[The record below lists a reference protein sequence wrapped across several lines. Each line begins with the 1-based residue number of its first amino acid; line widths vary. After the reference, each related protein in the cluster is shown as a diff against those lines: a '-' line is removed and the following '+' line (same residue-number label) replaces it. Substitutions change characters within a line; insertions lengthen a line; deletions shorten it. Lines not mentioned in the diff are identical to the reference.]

1 MKKIMVLMLVLCMF
15 FNMFT
20 VTSFALTT
28 EDETIVYQNENL
40 NGELTRTVKAD
51 GMIISEWRG
60 ADGEVACTILYPGG
74 RLYADG
80 KLVGVLSVE
89 QNRSSNEIGIY
100 RLFALP
106 NNINWGNWT
115 NFSEKIHTGGQPAAV
130 ITSMI
135 GIVCPEGIPQLTAD
149 MITQIQLSYD
159 YLELRGRIRY
169 GTDETYSY
177 FQRYS
182 NLYGNG
188 LTKEKI
194 FPNEVYNE
202 GRERL

>member
-1 MKKIMVLMLVLCMF
+1 MLCYLMVWLIE
-15 FNMFT
+15 N
-20 VTSFALTT
+20 
-28 EDETIVYQNENL
+28 VY
-40 NGELTRTVKAD
+40 V
-51 GMIISEWRG
+51 
-60 ADGEVACTILYPGG
+60 
-74 RLYADG
+74 
-80 KLVGVLSVE
+80 VGVKCA
-89 QNRSSNEIGIY
+89 
-100 RLFALP
+100 F
-106 NNINWGNWT
+106 
-115 NFSEKIHTGGQPAAV
+115 F
-130 ITSMI
+130 
-135 GIVCPEGIPQLTAD
+135 
-149 MITQIQLSYD
+149 